1 MLDDFG
7 KKNIQVHV
15 AMKVTISILVTVEP

>member
-15 AMKVTISILVTVEP
+15 AMKVTISARISVES